1 MSSFFPS
8 ERWKKAAEKLFLP
21 LYCFALKTVE
31 VPRSIQSA
39 MSRGEASIEKQLI
52 TVLTIRIVS
61 QYIFNYR
68 LVIYD
73 FPLFFRAI
81 FNWETFLLP
90 LRCSLHRGDLLLFI
104 TLRWKKSLIASNLEF
119 NSSSGSPKT
128 RLALSFGLAL
138 QQQTREWSKK
148 KRNFPRKDGKKCD
161 YNLLRIFMFLFVS
174 FFILFLL
181 FIFDCVGP
189 KRFLNTWKCFH

>member
-1 MSSFFPS
+1 
-8 ERWKKAAEKLFLP
+8 
-21 LYCFALKTVE
+21 
-31 VPRSIQSA
+31 

-52 TVLTIRIVS
+52 TVFTIRFVS

-68 LVIYD
+68 LVIYE
-73 FPLFFRAI
+73 FPLFFGAI

-119 NSSSGSPKT
+119 NSSSGSQRT
-128 RLALSFGLAL
+128 RLALSYGLAL
-138 QQQTREWSKK
+138 QQQTRMKQKEKK
-148 KRNFPRKDGKKCD
+148 FSPKRREKCD
-161 YNLLRIFMFLFVS
+161 YNLLRIFMFLFIS